1 VTVRR
6 ALALLLFG
14 LGMGVLLLEVGFR
27 VLGITYPRITQHDE
41 NRGKAYRPNVAWHQR
56 DEGNAEVR
64 MNSAGFRDVERRLA
78 KPPGTVRLAVLGDSF
93 VDALQV
99 PLDSA
104 FTQVVER
111 RLASCRAFGEARVEV
126 LNFGVSGYGTAQQLQ
141 TYRHV
146 VRQYDPD
153 VVLLAFLAANDVRD
167 NGAALF
173 KDPQRPYFTL
183 AGDSLVLDTTFRRR
197 ASRWPSWVRGAA
209 FALLDRSRVAQVVY
223 RARMRAREAARLE
236 LIHGRQDVLGDA
248 PHQELGL
255 DNMVYRPAEHPAWRE
270 AWRVT
275 EALLDRLRHETS
287 ADGADF
293 MIVTIPSSIQVHPD
307 EAVRTAFL
315 ETLGVDSLTA
325 PELRV
330 SAWGAAH
337 AVPVVRLAPRL
348 AAYAAE
354 RHAWLHGFSNTRPGY
369 GHWNSLGHALAGQL
383 IAEAVAERCGVA
395 ACPAVGTP

>member
-6 ALALLLFG
+6 ALALVVFG
-14 LGMGVLLLEVGFR
+14 LGMGVLLLEVGLR
-27 VLGITYPRITQHDE
+27 VLGIAHPRITRHDE
-41 NRGKAYRPNVAWHQR
+41 FRGKAYRPNVAWHQR
-56 DEGNAEVR
+56 DEGDALVR
-64 MNSAGFRDVERRLA
+64 MNSAGFRDVERPLA

-99 PLDSA
+99 PFDSA
-104 FTQVVER
+104 FTRVVER
-111 RLASCRAFGEARVEV
+111 RLSACRAFGATRVEV

-146 VRQYDPD
+146 VRGYDPD

-183 AGDSLVLDTTFRRR
+183 DGDSLVLDTTFRRR
-197 ASRWPSWVRGAA
+197 AGRWPDWVRGAA
-209 FALLDRSRVAQVVY
+209 FAVLDRSRVAQVAY

-236 LIHGRQDVLGDA
+236 LIHGKSDVLGDA

-255 DNMVYRPAEHPAWRE
+255 DNMVYRPADHPAWRE

-275 EALLDRLRHETS
+275 EALLDQLRREATT
-287 ADGADF
+287 DGAGF
-293 MIVTIPSSIQVHPD
+293 LIVTIPSSIQVHPE
-307 EAVRTAFL
+307 EALRAAFL

-330 SAWGAAH
+330 AAWGAAH
-337 AVPVVRLAPRL
+337 AVPVVRLSPRMT
-348 AAYAAE
+348 AFATA
-354 RHAWLHGFSNTRPGY
+354 RHAWLHGFPNTRPGY
-369 GHWNSLGHALAGQL
+369 GHWNALGHALAGQL
-383 IAEAVAERCGVA
+383 IAEAVAERFGSA
-395 ACPAVGTP
+395 PCPAAEIP